1 MEFEMVAVVKVVVRG
16 WSFGVFR
23 AQRAPRGPLP
33 QSVAGLRDAATRIVK
48 QLPHFPMGTWCI
60 GISSASHAE
69 GLGPIPSAPT
79 RRPRNARCLWGATT
93 RATPPENTRSAR
105 APAMSLARLLAH
117 GDAQR
122 LNFSAQRCQR
132 AQGRQHDVR
141 LRDAYEG
148 IRHEPAVVREGLPR
162 PVSQI
167 KKNHRRNTQRAPPHN
182 TGRFAA
188 RTSVV

>member
-1 MEFEMVAVVKVVVRG
+1 MYWYLIRFACGRPGPNPQCAHSKTP
-16 WSFGVFR
+16 
-23 AQRAPRGPLP
+23 QRAVSMGGHN
-33 QSVAGLRDAATRIVK
+33 AG
-48 QLPHFPMGTWCI
+48 
-60 GISSASHAE
+60 
-69 GLGPIPSAPT
+69 
-79 RRPRNARCLWGATT
+79 
-93 RATPPENTRSAR
+93 TPPENTRSAR

-167 KKNHRRNTQRAPPHN
+167 KKKPPPKHTARAPPQHRPICGKNICGLAATTSAPHVEGRRRNPGQVHFPKRAAPRKHPTVGSRQMRHN
-182 TGRFAA
+182 AMKKRKQLT
-188 RTSVV
+188 